1 MSIWANSDFSIWS
14 LHRGIRIMM
23 DLECPL
29 SRAEQTFSNY
39 RRRLGAENNSP
50 GDYDNIDGSVIDHL
64 VRDADIFLLGAARFA
79 ENLNSVAT
87 VSASMDQ
94 RRLF

>member
-1 MSIWANSDFSIWS
+1 ME
-14 LHRGIRIMM
+14 G
-23 DLECPL
+23 PL
-29 SRAEQTFSNY
+29 WGPKRTFSNY

-50 GDYDNIDGSVIDHL
+50 GDYDYIDGSVIDHL
-64 VRDADIFLLGAARFA
+64 VRDADIFLLGVARA

>member
-1 MSIWANSDFSIWS
+1 MCVLGLSHNEWIWN
-14 LHRGIRIMM
+14 
-23 DLECPL
+23 PK
-29 SRAEQTFSNY
+29 RAFSNY

-64 VRDADIFLLGAARFA
+64 VRDADIFLLGVARLA

-87 VSASMDQ
+87 VSASKDQ
-94 RRLF
+94 RRSL